1 MCFVHGGGGGACVC
15 ESVSLYKLYN
25 PTEDHTG
32 IFDFIEHWNIKSNW
46 KLKAHKYNSFEK

>member
-1 MCFVHGGGGGACVC
+1 MGGGACVC

-25 PTEDHTG
+25 LTKDHTG
-32 IFDFIEHWNIKSNW
+32 IFDFIEHWNINPNW